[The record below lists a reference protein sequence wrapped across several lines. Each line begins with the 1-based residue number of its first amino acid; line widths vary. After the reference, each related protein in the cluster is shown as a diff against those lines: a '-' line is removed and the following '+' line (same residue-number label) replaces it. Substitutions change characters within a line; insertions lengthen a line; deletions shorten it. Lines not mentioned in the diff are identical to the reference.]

1 MHVQYNLFLLSR
13 MHSRKHIPAC
23 ARVYLC
29 VCTMRSLKFHTQPPP
44 PPQGRPPQGEQSLC
58 AQNPLPKGCCA
69 SPRRGA
75 DRLMAAAGSDHH
87 VAVLLEDDVGAVV
100 EVEHRDGVEL
110 RGGAAGFGNRV
121 RVDEVNLEGGVSNV
135 RRRRVRPALPPR

>member
-44 PPQGRPPQGEQSLC
+44 P
-58 AQNPLPKGCCA
+58 
-69 SPRRGA
+69 
-75 DRLMAAAGSDHH
+75 H
-87 VAVLLEDDVGAVV
+87 
-100 EVEHRDGVEL
+100 L
-110 RGGAAGFGNRV
+110 RGGLRRGSKVSALRIRFQRAVVRLRAAAPTG
-121 RVDEVNLEGGVSNV
+121 
-135 RRRRVRPALPPR
+135 